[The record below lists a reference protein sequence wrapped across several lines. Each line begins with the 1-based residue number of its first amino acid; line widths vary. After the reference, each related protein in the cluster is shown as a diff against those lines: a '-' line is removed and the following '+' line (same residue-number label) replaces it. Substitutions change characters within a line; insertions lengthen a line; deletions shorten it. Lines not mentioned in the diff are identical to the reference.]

1 MTIYEYINDIFIY
14 IIILVLVILILLY
27 HFKPDLFAVK
37 HLDNFENTCNNSCS
51 KYLKNGAYLTDG
63 KTSSLSALDLHREKE
78 ISIFKRIG
86 DYYLKHFYI
95 MTAYNC
101 CSSGNINGCV
111 ELCALE
117 HCMKMGARCLDF
129 EIYSKNETPIIAT
142 SSKEDSEYTKESY
155 NHLVF
160 KDVINSIK
168 KHAFSSTVPNSN
180 DPLFIHFRIK
190 SNNEHTIPMLNKM
203 YDIIQ
208 SEIPTNYRL
217 SGKYGNGCKNYDIVS
232 IPIKRLKRKIIFMCD
247 FNNQVDQSKL
257 YSLINISAICDNFS
271 VLTETDF
278 RSKSPENMKHSS
290 KRSLILSIPDKNN
303 HNNISLKSFM
313 EQKNIGLSMIGMR
326 FQKYD
331 TTAENQSFH
340 KYLDFFSNNAFVL
353 KQETLLDV
361 PRILAKEKPQSKGNS
376 YGTTTFN
383 PLPGV
388 NLPIGATQI

>member
-1 MTIYEYINDIFIY
+1 MTIYEYINDFFIY
-14 IIILVLVILILLY
+14 IIILILVVLIFLY
-27 HFKPDLFAVK
+27 HFKPELFTINQV
-37 HLDNFENTCNNSCS
+37 DNFENKCNNSCRN
-51 KYLKNGAYLTDG
+51 YLKNDAYSIDG
-63 KTSSLSALDLHREKE
+63 TTSSLSGLDLFREKKL
-78 ISIFKRIG
+78 SIFKNIG

-129 EIYSKNETPIIAT
+129 EIYSKNEMPIIAT
-142 SSKEDSEYTKESY
+142 SSVKDSTYMKESF
-155 NHLVF
+155 NHLEF

-168 KHAFSSTVPNSN
+168 KNAFSSTVPNSN

-203 YDIIQ
+203 YDIIM
-208 SEIPTNYRL
+208 SEIPKNYRL
-217 SGKYGNGCKNYDIVS
+217 KDKYGNGCRTYDVVS
-232 IPIKRLKRKIIFMCD
+232 IPIKYLKRKIIFMCD
-247 FNNQVDQSKL
+247 FNNQIDQSNL
-257 YSLINISAICDNFS
+257 YKLINISAICDNFS
-271 VLTETDF
+271 VLTETEF
-278 RSKSPENMKHSS
+278 RSKSPESMKHSS
-290 KRSLILSIPDKNN
+290 KRSLTLSIPDKNN

-313 EQKNIGLSMIGMR
+313 EQQNIGVSMIGMR

-331 TTAENQSFH
+331 STAENQSFQ

-353 KQETLLDV
+353 KQETLIDA
-361 PRILAKEKPQSKGNS
+361 PRILEKEKTQSKSNS
-376 YGTTTFN
+376 YGTKKFN

-388 NLPIGATQI
+388 NLPIAATQI

>member
-1 MTIYEYINDIFIY
+1 M
-14 IIILVLVILILLY
+14 
-27 HFKPDLFAVK
+27 
-37 HLDNFENTCNNSCS
+37 
-51 KYLKNGAYLTDG
+51 KNGAYLADD
-63 KTSSLSALDLHREKE
+63 KTSSLSGLDLNREKE
-78 ISIFKRIG
+78 LSIFKRIG

-142 SSKEDSEYTKESY
+142 SSKENSEYAKESY
-155 NHLVF
+155 NHLEF
-160 KDVINSIK
+160 KDVIHTIK

-190 SNNEHTIPMLNKM
+190 SNNEHTVPMLNKM
-203 YDIIQ
+203 HDIIQ

-217 SGKYGNGCKNYDIVS
+217 DDKYGNGCKNYDIVS
-232 IPIKRLKRKIIFMCD
+232 IPIKRLKRKIIFICD

-271 VLTETDF
+271 VLTETEF

-303 HNNISLKSFM
+303 HNNIALKSFT
-313 EQKNIGLSMIGMR
+313 EQTNIGISMIGMR

-331 TTAENQSFH
+331 TTAENQSFQ

-353 KQETLLDV
+353 KPETLMDV
-361 PRILAKEKPQSKGNS
+361 PRILAKEKPQSKSNS

-388 NLPIGATQI
+388 NLPIEATQI